1 MIVASLGQ
9 QFCILSVYFAALPS
23 IWDFS
28 SLTMGPT
35 FVLCI
40 RSIRV
45 LTTGPSGKS
54 LCFIFKY

>member
-28 SLTMGPT
+28 SLAMGPT
-35 FVLCI
+35 FVPALEA
-40 RSIRV
+40 
-45 LTTGPSGKS
+45 LEP
-54 LCFIFKY
+54 